1 MHDGVTCVSVSRMV
15 TKIFQMLLL
24 LIFSSH
30 VTKRCLGWKSHLKP
44 IISVRNRLCYNAH
57 GYQADSESPFLN
69 KKDEEYGNSIGSNRE
84 VIKGSNTGLLPNP
97 PSPSNFPSWA
107 YEPRD
112 FFHFELI
119 YQSKKSMARVGRIHT
134 PHGIIDTPGF
144 VAVATNGALKGIDFR
159 DADDAGQQLVFC
171 NTYHLLL
178 QPGSEVVAHAGGLHK
193 FINRPNRPLI
203 TDSGGFQVFSLAYG
217 SVHEE
222 LSSKGEL
229 KRTNTQKNNR
239 YRNSYHDERSDGLS
253 ESQNPMVKVTEEGV
267 EFRSYRG

>member
-1 MHDGVTCVSVSRMV
+1 MAR
-15 TKIFQMLLL
+15 KIFQMLLL

-30 VTKRCLGWKSHLKP
+30 VPKRCLGWKSHLKP
-44 IISVRNRLCYNAH
+44 IISVRNRLCYHAH
-57 GYQADSESPFLN
+57 GSPADSESPLLN
-69 KKDEEYGNSIGSNRE
+69 RNDEEYGNSSGSNNRE
-84 VIKGSNTGLLPNP
+84 VIKGSNTGLLPTP

-193 FINRPNRPLI
+193 FI
-203 TDSGGFQVFSLAYG
+203 
-217 SVHEE
+217 
-222 LSSKGEL
+222 
-229 KRTNTQKNNR
+229 
-239 YRNSYHDERSDGLS
+239 
-253 ESQNPMVKVTEEGV
+253 SQNPMVKVTEEGV